1 MSNDASDPTEMMGT
15 EMMESMFEQFS
26 QTYTDALKRN
36 MDAQSEFAD
45 MWMDSVDEMV
55 SEEQFDDASE
65 GAAQAYESWM
75 QAAESSYERMGD
87 MIQGEDVDPTE
98 FRDIWLNAANEAFK
112 ESMSTTAFAAMTG
125 QNLESVLDFQQ
136 QMNDTAEETL
146 HGMGF
151 ATTGDI
157 REIGERLVEV
167 ERRQQAIESKL
178 DQLID
183 QA

>member
-1 MSNDASDPTEMMGT
+1 MSNNTGDPAEMMGT

-26 QTYTDALKRN
+26 EAYTDTLKRN

-45 MWMDSVDEMV
+45 MMLDSADEMF

-75 QAAESSYERMGD
+75 EAAESSYERMGD
-87 MIQGEDVDPTE
+87 MIEGEDVDPTE
-98 FRDIWLNAANEAFK
+98 FRDIWLNTANEAFK

-125 QNLESVLDFQQ
+125 QNLDSVLDFQQ

-183 QA
+183 QS

>member
-1 MSNDASDPTEMMGT
+1 
-15 EMMESMFEQFS
+15 
-26 QTYTDALKRN
+26 
-36 MDAQSEFAD
+36 
-45 MWMDSVDEMV
+45 
-55 SEEQFDDASE
+55 
-65 GAAQAYESWM
+65 
-75 QAAESSYERMGD
+75 
-87 MIQGEDVDPTE
+87 
-98 FRDIWLNAANEAFK
+98 
-112 ESMSTTAFAAMTG
+112 MTG